1 MFTRFGKLQRTA
13 KVNSEGLGLGLVIV
27 KEICE
32 VYGGDISVISNG
44 KSEGS
49 TFTFTMK
56 LKPVPSDQVL
66 AERIS

>member
-56 LKPVPSDQVL
+56 LEPVPSDQVL